1 MEHSVARYRLECE
14 AGLIEPVVSDLFHR
28 ALVSRQLG
36 IGSEKRD
43 AFRNCL
49 GQKEAIEGI
58 FVKRRE
64 AVDVGRMLPRDGK
77 LDVSVVE
84 QAAAQYTRVSM
95 KVIPTERVLDRDF
108 PDARGA
114 EVELIFPIAQL
125 PARGGGQPVWLTG
138 CPEKELGVEEKLQSS
153 SPKSLAISFPP
164 IVLKS
169 RGTAISPERKPSR

>member
-1 MEHSVARYRLECE
+1 MEYSVARYRLECE
-14 AGLIEPVVSDLFHR
+14 VGLFDPVVSDLFHGP
-28 ALVSRQLG
+28 LISRQLG
-36 IGSEKRD
+36 VGSEKRD

-58 FVKRRE
+58 FVQRRE
-64 AVDVGRMLPRDGK
+64 AINVGRMLSGDGK
-77 LDVSVVE
+77 LDVSIVE
-84 QAAAQYTRVSM
+84 QAAAQHTRVSM
-95 KVIPTERVLDRDF
+95 KVIPTERALDRDF

-125 PARGGGQPVWLTG
+125 PARGGGQPIWLTG
-138 CPEKELGVEEKLQSS
+138 CPEQQLGVEEELQSS
-153 SPKSLAISFPP
+153 SPNSLAISFPP